1 VRSNR
6 VARKRPAESKGTSA
20 MDLGF
25 EDIHKRRYTNKRGTE
40 QNMREFG
47 FEFVYKISDKYS
59 D

>member
-1 VRSNR
+1 
-6 VARKRPAESKGTSA
+6 

-40 QNMREFG
+40 QNTREFG
-47 FEFVYKISDKYS
+47 FKFVYKISDKYS

>member
-1 VRSNR
+1 
-6 VARKRPAESKGTSA
+6 